1 MWHLARIRASKFLFN
16 EISHLRRKCFLT
28 EGIRQSIRR
37 LSQGYLTPARGAFS
51 QPRDI
56 RHPDSGRE
64 AAFLME
70 VFACLVRSLEQVH
83 RHPFDGETEG
93 ESQEEQSKDC
103 GRHQEYRLT
112 TIARRNLFI
121 LNWPPVYTL
130 TRRIIGL
137 VFCLGLCGAVAELRA
152 QRATVSLRL
161 QGEAILVQGQ
171 LVWRIDPAGISASD
185 IQVVESTLDAGV
197 RAQCPNIAG
206 GIRSR
211 LLERF
216 AVMKQE
222 ESTRSN
228 FTSPLWVL
236 DEANDYTLPAGAT
249 LRRFIRGLDPVIF
262 TNADASPPNANP
274 PIGFTRP
281 ARLGETLA
289 EHRMATQDWT
299 LWTLD
304 FDLPAVAQTTFA
316 IDVRTVRA
324 LADDDAGNPV
334 TTESST
340 IGAIADDLGHGTL
353 STDEKAV
360 SVVLG
365 YAPNDLRNADGSPR
379 DRAIVVAGL
388 KAAALKTFLITR
400 EEGTGFCQ
408 LQDNVV
414 GSKIASRLQE
424 HFLQN
429 SPSSNTALINNVLTI
444 GVPVQFINDVQ
455 IKVSAVDSNG
465 NALPQTDRDRE
476 IEELI
481 NRKYKPLL
489 KARPGAIASSDLIEG
504 DTQQLYLLRSVSTR
518 PTTSVVD
525 GVLTFDVTR
534 RREVMSLA
542 LTGKGSYSPEYAL
555 NGSLAFTGENL
566 LRHAESLSI
575 ELTGGPSFQKGEFKF
590 SLPRE
595 NPKLRRAVPIIFAG
609 LNVNAHYLHDNSQL
623 LGKLPD
629 SKLALRESAFS
640 ARASFEYD
648 SFTDRDY
655 IQQAEGIDKNRK
667 RLRHFATAD
676 IGFDVMT
683 NSFKST
689 DTIPTFT
696 DSGRVVF
703 PSLTVRYLASYDLR
717 DADKRAGI
725 GEIDFLMRARG
736 QKGLEFL
743 GGDFAYRQ
751 YELTAGAQV
760 FFGFSSPADLFLRY
774 QRTVGAT
781 GNGAPDFQLFRLGGA
796 QNVRGLEEGELIGS
810 SFATDRTEF
819 GVGLLPIIRG
829 ARTLFGRKGD
839 DKNFPTNLAGLDLT
853 NTYIKVFYDR
863 GRTFD
868 EKTLSRILNPA
879 HGVKTLGIAAEL
891 RGIGF
896 LGRTR
901 LNLTI
906 GYARSPDSLLHPR
919 GLVVTGVS
927 MDF

>member
-1 MWHLARIRASKFLFN
+1 MTS
-16 EISHLRRKCFLT
+16 
-28 EGIRQSIRR
+28 
-37 LSQGYLTPARGAFS
+37 
-51 QPRDI
+51 
-56 RHPDSGRE
+56 
-64 AAFLME
+64 
-70 VFACLVRSLEQVH
+70 
-83 RHPFDGETEG
+83 
-93 ESQEEQSKDC
+93 
-103 GRHQEYRLT
+103 
-112 TIARRNLFI
+112 
-121 LNWPPVYTL
+121 
-130 TRRIIGL
+130 RIIGL

-152 QRATVSLRL
+152 QNTTVRLRL
-161 QGEAILVQGQ
+161 QGEAISVQGQ
-171 LVWRIDPAGISASD
+171 LVWRIDPAQTSASD
-185 IQVVESTLDAGV
+185 IQVVEATIDSDLNASCPDLATVVKNRLVGQLKLMKEAESRGAG
-197 RAQCPNIAG
+197 
-206 GIRSR
+206 
-211 LLERF
+211 
-216 AVMKQE
+216 
-222 ESTRSN
+222 
-228 FTSPLWVL
+228 FTSPFWIM
-236 DEANDYTLPAGAT
+236 EEFSNYTLPAGAT
-249 LRRFIRGLDPVIF
+249 LRKFFDGLEPALVDRPDKV
-262 TNADASPPNANP
+262 APA
-274 PIGFTRP
+274 GFTRP
-281 ARLGETLA
+281 MRLGETLA
-289 EHRMATQDWT
+289 EHRTPAEDWT
-299 LWTLD
+299 LWNLD
-304 FDLPAVAQTTFA
+304 FDLTSVAQTTFA
-316 IDVRTVRA
+316 VDVRTVRA
-324 LADDDAGNPV
+324 LADDEAGNPI

-340 IGAIADDLGHGTL
+340 IGATADELGRGSL
-353 STDEKAV
+353 SPEEKAV

-365 YAPNDLRNADGSPR
+365 YAPNDLRNADGTPR
-379 DRAIVVAGL
+379 DRANVVAGL
-388 KAAALKTFLITR
+388 KAAALKTFLIAR
-400 EEGTGFCQ
+400 EEGAGFCQ
-408 LQDNVV
+408 LQEDVV
-414 GSKIASRLQE
+414 GRRIGSRLQE

-429 SPSSNTALINNVLTI
+429 SLFEPSLINNVLTL

-455 IKVSAVDSNG
+455 IKVSAIDSNG
-465 NALPQTDRDRE
+465 DAQPQTDRDRE

-489 KARPGAIASSDLIEG
+489 KARPGAIATRDLIEG
-504 DTQQLYLLRSVSTR
+504 DTQQLYLVRSVSAR

-534 RREVMSLA
+534 RREVMSLT

-555 NGSLAFTGENL
+555 NGSLAFGGENL

-575 ELTGGPSFQKGEFKF
+575 ELNGGPRFQKGEFKF

-609 LNVNAHYLHDNSQL
+609 LDVNGHYLHDQSQL
-623 LGKLPD
+623 LGNPQD

-648 SFTDRDY
+648 SFTDRDF

-689 DTIPTFT
+689 GSIPTST

-751 YELTAGAQV
+751 YELAAGAQV

-781 GNGAPDFQLFRLGGA
+781 GNGAPEFQLFRLGGA

-819 GVGLLPIIRG
+819 GVGLLPIIQG
-829 ARTLFGRKGD
+829 VRTLFGRRSD
-839 DKNFPTNLAGLDLT
+839 DKNFPTNIAGLDLT

-863 GRTFD
+863 GQTFD

-879 HGVKTLGIAAEL
+879 HGVKALGIAAEL

>member
-1 MWHLARIRASKFLFN
+1 MPK
-16 EISHLRRKCFLT
+16 
-28 EGIRQSIRR
+28 
-37 LSQGYLTPARGAFS
+37 
-51 QPRDI
+51 
-56 RHPDSGRE
+56 
-64 AAFLME
+64 
-70 VFACLVRSLEQVH
+70 
-83 RHPFDGETEG
+83 
-93 ESQEEQSKDC
+93 
-103 GRHQEYRLT
+103 
-112 TIARRNLFI
+112 NLFT
-121 LNWPPVYTL
+121 LNWPEVYTL
-130 TRRIIGL
+130 TTRIIGL

-161 QGEAILVQGQ
+161 QGEAISVQGQ

-185 IQVVESTLDAGV
+185 IQVVESSLDTDV
-197 RAQCPNIAG
+197 TAQCPNIAG
-206 GIRSR
+206 VITSR
-211 LLERF
+211 LLQRL

-222 ESTRSN
+222 ESTRGD
-228 FTSPLWVL
+228 FTSPLWVM
-236 DEANDYTLPAGAT
+236 DESNDYVLPAGAT
-249 LRRFIRGLDPVIF
+249 LRRFIRGLEPVIF
-262 TNADASPPNANP
+262 TNADASPPNLNP
-274 PIGFTRP
+274 PTGFTRP

-289 EHRMATQDWT
+289 EHRTATQDWT
-299 LWTLD
+299 LWSLD
-304 FDLPAVAQTTFA
+304 FDLPAIAQTTFA
-316 IDVRTVRA
+316 IDVRTGRA
-324 LADDDAGNPV
+324 LADEDAGNPI
-334 TTESST
+334 TPESSS
-340 IGAIADDLGHGTL
+340 IGAIADELGHGTL

-360 SVVLG
+360 AVFLRYS
-365 YAPNDLRNADGSPR
+365 PNDLRNADGTPR

-388 KAAALKTFLITR
+388 KAAALKTFLIAR
-400 EEGTGFCQ
+400 EKGAGFCQ
-408 LQDNVV
+408 LKDNVI
-414 GSKIASRLQE
+414 GSQIASLLQE

-429 SPSSNTALINNVLTI
+429 SQFPPSLMDKVLTI
-444 GVPVQFINDVQ
+444 GVPVQFIDEVK
-455 IKVSAVDSNG
+455 IKVSAIDSNG
-465 NALPQTDRDRE
+465 NALPQSDRDRE
-476 IEELI
+476 IQELI

-489 KARPGAIASSDLIEG
+489 KARPGAIATKDLIEG
-504 DTQQLYLLRSVSTR
+504 DTQQLYLVRTVSAR

-534 RREVMSLA
+534 RREVMSLT
-542 LTGKGSYSPEYAL
+542 LSGKGSFSPEYLL
-555 NGSLAFTGENL
+555 NGSLAFAGENL

-575 ELTGGPSFQKGEFKF
+575 ELTGGASFQKGQFKF

-595 NPKLRRAVPIIFAG
+595 IPKVRRAVPIIFAG
-609 LNVNAHYLHDNSQL
+609 LDVNAHYLHDQSQR
-623 LGKLPD
+623 LGNPED

-683 NSFKST
+683 NTFKST
-689 DTIPTFT
+689 GSIPTFT

-703 PSLTVRYLASYDLR
+703 PSLTVRYLGSYDLR
-717 DADKRAGI
+717 NADKRAGI
-725 GEIDFLMRARG
+725 GEIDLLIRVRG

-751 YELTAGAQV
+751 YDLTAGAQV

-774 QRTVGAT
+774 QRSVGAT
-781 GNGAPDFQLFRLGGA
+781 GNGAPEFQLFRLGGA

-819 GVGLLPIIRG
+819 GIGLLPIIRG
-829 ARTLFGRKGD
+829 ARALFGRSSD
-839 DKNFPTNLAGLDLT
+839 DESFPTNLAGLDLT
-853 NTYIKVFYDR
+853 NTYLKVFYDR

-868 EKTLSRILNPA
+868 EKSLSRILSPA
-879 HGVKTLGIAAEL
+879 HGVKGLGIAAEL

-906 GYARSPDSLLHPR
+906 GYAHSPDSLLHPR